1 MAKSKSNRS
10 SPRTG
15 KAAQSAG
22 TFGDLPAAAVK
33 RARELFTAAE
43 KKVFDSSL
51 GHALAKATH
60 EQVQTASKQARVL
73 RDKWHAL
80 SATQQRTN
88 KRAASRVDVA
98 ASRSREK
105 LDLFHGVVARLE
117 QRLGELSSAV
127 GRTVAALGGRS
138 AKPVRLKIDPGQKG
152 RGKKIVTRAARRT
165 AAKPVA
171 PARPG
176 AVVIAAPKVVVPAA
190 AKAIPPAAKA
200 IPPAAKAIPPAA
212 KAIPPAAKAVIKPR
226 PAVSKKARN
235 AGARAQLTAL
245 TGNQLIRFDK
255 AKQRSALTAAK
266 SRRLAIEGLDTRR
279 SGHSAARVRM
289 KQAKRDQRS
298 R

>member
-212 KAIPPAAKAVIKPR
+212 KAVIKPR

>member
-10 SPRTG
+10 TPRTG

-176 AVVIAAPKVVVPAA
+176 AVVIAAPKVIV
-190 AKAIPPAAKA
+190 
-200 IPPAAKAIPPAA
+200 PPAA

>member
-10 SPRTG
+10 TPRTG

-176 AVVIAAPKVVVPAA
+176 AVVIAAPKVIV
-190 AKAIPPAAKA
+190 PPAAKA
-200 IPPAAKAIPPAA
+200 IQPAAKAIQ
-212 KAIPPAAKAVIKPR
+212 PAAKAVIKPR

>member
-10 SPRTG
+10 TPRTG
-15 KAAQSAG
+15 EAAQSAG

-200 IPPAAKAIPPAA
+200 IPPAAKA
-212 KAIPPAAKAVIKPR
+212 VIKPR

>member
-10 SPRTG
+10 TPRTG

-200 IPPAAKAIPPAA
+200 IPPAAKA
-212 KAIPPAAKAVIKPR
+212 VIKPR

>member
-10 SPRTG
+10 TPRPG
-15 KAAQSAG
+15 KASQPADA
-22 TFGDLPAAAVK
+22 FVELPAAAVK

-51 GHALAKATH
+51 GQALAKATH
-60 EQVQTASKQARVL
+60 EQVQVASKQARAL

-98 ASRSREK
+98 AGRSREK

-117 QRLGELSSAV
+117 QRLGELTSSV
-127 GRTVAALGGRS
+127 SRTVAALGGRS

-171 PARPG
+171 PVRPVAVAVAPK
-176 AVVIAAPKVVVPAA
+176 AVVPAPKVVVPVS
-190 AKAIPPAAKA
+190 KAVPAT
-200 IPPAAKAIPPAA
+200 
-212 KAIPPAAKAVIKPR
+212 AKAVIKPR
-226 PAVSKKARN
+226 AAVSKKVRN

-245 TGNQLIRFDK
+245 TGNQPIRFDK
-255 AKQRSALTAAK
+255 AKQRSAATAAK

-279 SGHSAARVRM
+279 SGHAAARVRM

>member
-200 IPPAAKAIPPAA
+200 IPPAAKA
-212 KAIPPAAKAVIKPR
+212 VIKPR

>member
-10 SPRTG
+10 TPRTG

-88 KRAASRVDVA
+88 KRASSRVDVA

-176 AVVIAAPKVVVPAA
+176 AVVIAAPKVIV
-190 AKAIPPAAKA
+190 
-200 IPPAAKAIPPAA
+200 PPAA

>member
-10 SPRTG
+10 TPRTG

-200 IPPAAKAIPPAA
+200 
-212 KAIPPAAKAVIKPR
+212 VIKPR

>member
-10 SPRTG
+10 TPRTG

-212 KAIPPAAKAVIKPR
+212 KAVIKPR